1 MSFANACQ
9 RFQRGSGRTGRAVLL
24 AALSGLLLLLLL
36 PGCGGGGG
44 GSGAIED
51 MMRLLPRDAEGVL
64 YVDVA
69 ALYDDDDLRPMRR
82 DAEDGWEDTDFED
95 DFDIELEDLSVVVFG
110 EPDGYDLFLLVGL
123 GDLDDLRDELDDLDY
138 DEDEIRD
145 VEVWIDTSRSWEAV
159 AFLDGG
165 RVLIAEYE
173 DTMEDVLR
181 RMERESSSLYDEVE
195 DIASDI
201 PNGVLVVV
209 AECGSDCLSANALQ
223 KAGSDE
229 LKYVQIA
236 LYEDEDDAEDR
247 EEDGKDDIENDNIPS
262 DCSDAD
268 VDRSGKKVTYEIV
281 CEIDFFDYFVEFDL

>member
-9 RFQRGSGRTGRAVLL
+9 RFQRGSERTRRAVLL

-36 PGCGGGGG
+36 PSCGGGG

-64 YVDVA
+64 YIDVA

-82 DAEDGWEDTDFED
+82 DAEDEWEDTDFED
-95 DFDIELEDLSVVVFG
+95 NFDIELEDLSAVVFG

-209 AECGSDCLSANALQ
+209 VECGSDCLSANALQ
-223 KAGSDE
+223 KEGSDE

-247 EEDGKDDIENDNIPS
+247 EEDGKDDIEDDNIPS
-262 DCSDAD
+262 DCKDAD
-268 VDRSGKKVTYEIV
+268 VDRSGRKVTYEIV